1 VRCQSSTSCQNPIA
15 HSCDQCGHLVCDQH
29 REVLSQGDDHGQ
41 VTCSDC
47 TPKARARLR
56 DLPGIRGQAA
66 GKPETGWLFDDENTA
81 VIGEPLRPELDGVP
95 RRGETEPDSAPA
107 GGKSWVEWA
116 SDKRAS
122 LRRSSVRKS
131 SGNKVPDKTAPDKTV
146 PGKTAPDKTAPGKT
160 APVAL
165 KEEIQGPLIILTVL
179 AAIVAIVGGI
189 AGNSFLALAGG
200 LMSGAALLAVIILGL
215 TTPK

>member
-1 VRCQSSTSCQNPIA
+1 VRCQSSTSCQNPVA
-15 HSCDQCGHLVCDQH
+15 HSCDQCGHLVCDLH
-29 REVLSQGDDHGQ
+29 RDVLFPSDDHGQ

-47 TPKARARLR
+47 TPKPRARPR
-56 DLPGIRGQAA
+56 DLPGVRGRGA
-66 GKPETGWLFDDENTA
+66 GKPESGWLFDDENTA
-81 VIGEPLRPELDGVP
+81 VIGEPLGPELGGVP
-95 RRGETEPDSAPA
+95 RQADNEPDSAPA
-107 GGKSWVEWA
+107 GEKSRVERA
-116 SDKRAS
+116 SVGRAS

-131 SGNKVPDKTAPDKTV
+131 SGKKAS
-146 PGKTAPDKTAPGKT
+146 GKNASGKNASDKT

-165 KEEIQGPLIILTVL
+165 KDEIQGPLIILTVL
-179 AAIVAIVGGI
+179 AAIVAIVGGL

>member
-47 TPKARARLR
+47 SLKPRARPR
-56 DLPGIRGQAA
+56 DLPGIRGRGA
-66 GKPETGWLFDDENTA
+66 GKPESGWLFDDQNTA
-81 VIGEPLRPELDGVP
+81 VIGEPLGPELDGVP
-95 RRGETEPDSAPA
+95 RQGETEPDSAPA
-107 GGKSWVEWA
+107 GGKSWVERA
-116 SDKRAS
+116 SVKRAS
-122 LRRSSVRKS
+122 LRRSSGEKAS
-131 SGNKVPDKTAPDKTV
+131 DKKASDKKASDKKVSDKA
-146 PGKTAPDKTAPGKT
+146 

-165 KEEIQGPLIILTVL
+165 KDEIQGPLIILTVL
-179 AAIVAIVGGI
+179 AAIVAIVGGF

>member
-1 VRCQSSTSCQNPIA
+1 MRCQSSTSCQNPIA

-47 TPKARARLR
+47 TPKPRARLR
-56 DLPGIRGQAA
+56 DLPGIRGRGA
-66 GKPETGWLFDDENTA
+66 GKPESGWLFDDENTA

-95 RRGETEPDSAPA
+95 RQGETEPDSAPA
-107 GGKSWVEWA
+107 GGKGWVEWA

-122 LRRSSVRKS
+122 LRRSPVKKS
-131 SGNKVPDKTAPDKTV
+131 AGNKAPDKTAPD
-146 PGKTAPDKTAPGKT
+146 KT